1 MQQVV
6 PMMLCFATLGVRIS
20 FLLYPVFG
28 LLANHVHV
36 FSWITH
42 GNSSN
47 VLAEAMQFGPI
58 APLRNQH
65 VSTLIN
71 LNIIICNVAS

>member
-1 MQQVV
+1 M
-6 PMMLCFATLGVRIS
+6 FATVGVRIS

-36 FSWITH
+36 FSRVTH

-47 VLAEAMQFGPI
+47 VLAEALQFGPT
-58 APLRNQH
+58 APLRNLH

-71 LNIIICNVAS
+71 FNKLNIIICNVAS